1 MLTGFL
7 IFPALIGLFV
17 IYHTV
22 RPQKAPADS
31 SNRINK
37 IRLLWY
43 ALTRE
48 NDLARAIGWLRLDES
63 KIAPL

>member
-1 MLTGFL
+1 MITGL
-7 IFPALIGLFV
+7 LAFPALIGLFV
-17 IYHTV
+17 IYHIV

>member
-7 IFPALIGLFV
+7 AFPALIGLFV
-17 IYHTV
+17 IYHIV
-22 RPQKAPADS
+22 RPQKAPADG

-63 KIAPL
+63 KTAPL